1 MNIKSGIDFVEVNRL
16 KHAYKNFGERFL
28 KRIYDPIEIEQ
39 FNKKSERIKP
49 HFLAKNFAAKEAV
62 SKVLG
67 VGFSQGVRP
76 RDIVVIR
83 KYGPPQIELKGK
95 AKALALKKGIND
107 ISISLSDTN
116 VLAMATAQAIINK

>member
-1 MNIKSGIDFVEVNRL
+1 MNIKSGIDLVEVNRL
-16 KHAYKNFGERFL
+16 EHAYKNFGERFL

-67 VGFSQGVRP
+67 VGFSKGVRP

-83 KYGPPQIELKGK
+83 KYGAPQIELKGK

-116 VLAMATAQAIINK
+116 VLAMAIAQAIINK